1 MATSKVEIS
10 NLALSWLAGNPITS
24 LDDDSVEARLCKAN
38 YAPSRRAVLESREW
52 TFAVDRVQISRLVAL
67 PIFGYSYQF
76 LKPTKMLYSIGVYDP
91 KNANDPHAPQIAH
104 VFEDD
109 YIMANIQ
116 LINVKYIIDQAN
128 TKKFTPLFDQALAAH
143 LAMNIAIPLT
153 ENKSMFES
161 MFNLFNNNLDN
172 AAASDGLQGTRER
185 LVSSRMEKSRQLQR
199 RIF

>member
-1 MATSKVEIS
+1 
-10 NLALSWLAGNPITS
+10 
-24 LDDDSVEARLCKAN
+24 
-38 YAPSRRAVLESREW
+38 
-52 TFAVDRVQISRLVAL
+52 
-67 PIFGYSYQF
+67 
-76 LKPTKMLYSIGVYDP
+76 
-91 KNANDPHAPQIAH
+91 
-104 VFEDD
+104 
-109 YIMANIQ
+109 